1 MIHRRSFILPGN
13 PAKGEPTVVGKE
25 FIEVPCGC
33 RVCIGLRMDTRE
45 IATVA
50 TPCDEEHS
58 QLMTEFQLRM
68 KESLVEPP
76 DTPLAEFIEEMLGTL
91 YDERVTNA

>member
-1 MIHRRSFILPGN
+1 MIHRRSFLLP
-13 PAKGEPTVVGKE
+13 PAQGEPMVVGKE
-25 FIEVPCGC
+25 FVEVPCGC

-50 TPCDEEHS
+50 TPCGEEHN

-68 KESLVEPP
+68 KESLVEPQ
-76 DTPLAEFIEEMLGTL
+76 DRLLVDVIEEMLEKL
-91 YDERVTNA
+91 YEERVANA

>member
-1 MIHRRSFILPGN
+1 MIHRRAFLLPGRDEE
-13 PAKGEPTVVGKE
+13 PAVVGNE

-45 IATVA
+45 VATVA
-50 TPCDEEHS
+50 TPCSEEHL

-68 KESLVEPP
+68 KESLVEPT
-76 DTPLAEFIEEMLGTL
+76 DTPIGQFVEEMLTKL
-91 YDERVTNA
+91 

>member
-1 MIHRRSFILPGN
+1 MLPPG
-13 PAKGEPTVVGKE
+13 KGEPMVVGKE
-25 FIEVPCGC
+25 FVEVPCGC

-50 TPCDEEHS
+50 TPCGEDHS

-68 KESLVEPP
+68 KESLVEPE
-76 DTPLAEFIEEMLGTL
+76 DRPLVDVVEEMLTGL